1 MEQHPNVAERSSDG
15 GRESNGS
22 SGSNREA
29 SEEVLKVRRP
39 VMEFPGEDSGDQE
52 DEEAEVE
59 LRSSIIDAG
68 LTEIAKKM
76 PIFEP
81 ENRVDSSALE
91 RPLIINLD
99 LALYRAKML
108 ARNFQYE
115 EAQQV
120 LQKVF
125 FFF

>member
-1 MEQHPNVAERSSDG
+1 
-15 GRESNGS
+15 
-22 SGSNREA
+22 
-29 SEEVLKVRRP
+29 
-39 VMEFPGEDSGDQE
+39 MEFPSE
-52 DEEAEVE
+52 DEETEVE
-59 LRSSIIDAG
+59 SSTPMIDVR

-108 ARNFQYE
+108 ARNFQYD

-125 FFF
+125 LFTKILGAFFFFLLILMFRIKTLNLNKRSN

>member
-1 MEQHPNVAERSSDG
+1 
-15 GRESNGS
+15 
-22 SGSNREA
+22 
-29 SEEVLKVRRP
+29 
-39 VMEFPGEDSGDQE
+39 MEFPGEDSGDGK
-52 DEEAEVE
+52 DEETEVDST
-59 LRSSIIDAG
+59 SSMIDVR

-81 ENRVDSSALE
+81 EDRVDSSALE

-108 ARNFQYE
+108 ARNFQYD

-120 LQKVF
+120 LRKVSF
-125 FFF
+125 SLKYWDSYYYYIFLSNFGGYDQTLNSNKKWLKQA